1 MDTFPSQPDEGYSED
16 PLNPSSAAHHASLAE
31 MPDWLTSQLPRMP
44 LSIKKST
51 ILRLLSYPEKSS
63 VSQALIEAPC

>member
-51 ILRLLSYPEKSS
+51 ILRLLS
-63 VSQALIEAPC
+63 